1 MLGQVL
7 SIGQSGALGCSPAQ
21 CQPTNQGRKNTIR
34 QLAPAGNGFCYD
46 IGSRGPCLQP
56 SSSSKAQFFGFD
68 VFSKTAR
75 CVDIRSPS
83 TAYYTS
89 VEEDA
94 FLDATFNELYPEF
107 SDYQVQIVKVAKRRG
122 NATAKRKQDEFGLG
136 GIFRVPSYIPDNV
149 PEALLNPC
157 RPGSRY
163 GNNYKCT
170 NPLL

>member
-1 MLGQVL
+1 MLSL
-7 SIGQSGALGCSPAQ
+7 RLSGALGCSPAQ
-21 CQPTNQGRKNTIR
+21 CQLTNPGGKNIIR

-56 SSSSKAQFFGFD
+56 KSSSKTQFFGFD
-68 VFSKTAR
+68 VFTKMAR

-94 FLDATFNELYPEF
+94 FLDANFNELYPEF
-107 SDYQVQIVKVAKRRG
+107 SDYQVQLVKVATKRR
-122 NATAKRKQDEFGLG
+122 NATAKRKQDGFGLG
-136 GIFRVPSYIPDNV
+136 GIFRVPSDVPEYV